1 MRGRKREKERNRITD
16 GEDIGYRQREE
27 RLARGNL
34 VVKRASQQLRINWNV
49 VEGGGQE
56 EGKGEIRG
64 GLEPIEDGAPGN
76 WNETERGSM
85 ALSMFRSVRCVPTVF
100 SPAE

>member
-1 MRGRKREKERNRITD
+1 MREREREEQNNGRRR
-16 GEDIGYRQREE
+16 YRVQREE

-56 EGKGEIRG
+56 EGKG
-64 GLEPIEDGAPGN
+64 DPG
-76 WNETERGSM
+76 W
-85 ALSMFRSVRCVPTVF
+85 VRTH
-100 SPAE
+100 